1 MVRDAGDNPFTPG
14 YGVVPQVFAGRQAE
28 FTDFEQVVLRRVA
41 QGTYEPARLLTGDR
55 GMGKTAL
62 LKQFELEAQ
71 EAGHWVA
78 RVSAVRGDAAIA
90 DLVEAL
96 VARLSAQGVAADLDR
111 EARQALRRVAGVS
124 VGAAGT
130 SVIDSRPTGKQNAR
144 RHVDLTTLFVAAAEL
159 ARRAGVALV
168 LLVDEAQN
176 LDREA
181 MGALFH
187 AFQEA
192 QSRTTAGRHASG
204 ARLRLHLPIAVYVAG
219 LPGLTSLLRA
229 AGTTFGE
236 RATAMHLGLLTGNDV
251 AEAVT
256 VFADT
261 RGVGIDA
268 PARDRLVEAIG
279 GYPYFLH
286 VIGSKV
292 WTAGTGEV
300 ITEDEVIDGVAAAA
314 ATIEAFYEQRLR
326 DLTDKQRAY
335 LAAAAALPDGERTSG
350 AIAESLGT
358 GAEAQG
364 STQQALIDTHGLLR
378 RSGRGRVA
386 FTLPGLDAHLM
397 DGGSDDPDG

>member
-1 MVRDAGDNPFTPG
+1 MRSSSDNPFTPG
-14 YGVVPQVFAGRQAE
+14 YGVVPQVFAGRRAE

-62 LKQFELEAQ
+62 LKQFELEAE

-90 DLVEAL
+90 DLVESL
-96 VARLSAQGVAADLDR
+96 VETLSDRGVAADLDR
-111 EARQALRRVAGVS
+111 ESRQALRRVAGLS

-130 SVIDSRPTGKQNAR
+130 SVVDTRPTGKQTAR
-144 RHVDLTTLFVAAAEL
+144 RHKDLTTLFIAAGEL
-159 ARRAGVALV
+159 ARGADVALV

-192 QSRTTAGRHASG
+192 QSHTTAGRHASG
-204 ARLRLHLPIAVYVAG
+204 AKLRLHLPLAVYVAG

-236 RATAMHLGLLTGNDV
+236 RATAMHLGLLTDNDI

-256 VFADT
+256 AFADT
-261 RGVGIDA
+261 RGIGIDA
-268 PARDRLVEAIG
+268 AARDQLVTAIG

-286 VIGSKV
+286 VIGSQV
-292 WTAGTGEV
+292 WTAGTGDV
-300 ITEDEVIDGVAAAA
+300 ITAAEVQAGVATA
-314 ATIEAFYEQRLR
+314 ATTIESFYEQRLR

-335 LAAAAALPDGERTSG
+335 LEAAAVLTQTERTSG
-350 AIAESLGT
+350 GIAESLGAT
-358 GAEAQG
+358 TESQG
-364 STQQALIDTHGLLR
+364 STQQALIENHGLLR

-386 FTLPGLDAHLM
+386 FTLPGLDAHLVR
-397 DGGSDDPDG
+397 D

>member
-1 MVRDAGDNPFTPG
+1 MRTAADNPFTPG

-62 LKQFELEAQ
+62 LKQFELEAA

-78 RVSAVRGDAAIA
+78 RVSAVRGDAAIP
-90 DLVEAL
+90 DLVESL
-96 VARLSAQGVAADLDR
+96 VERLSDEGVAGDL
-111 EARQALRRVAGVS
+111 ARDAKQALRRVAGLS

-130 SVIDSRPTGKQNAR
+130 TVVDSRPKGTQVAR
-144 RHVDLTTLFVAAAEL
+144 RHKDLTTLLVAAGEL
-159 ARRAGVALV
+159 ARAAGVAIV
-168 LLVDEAQN
+168 VLVDEAQN
-176 LDREA
+176 LDRDA

-192 QSRTTAGRHASG
+192 QSHTVTGRHASG
-204 ARLRLHLPIAVYVAG
+204 AKLRLHLPLAVYVAG

-236 RATAMHLGLLTGNDV
+236 RATAVELGLLTDNDV

-268 PARDRLVEAIG
+268 AARDALVDAVG

-286 VIGSKV
+286 VIGSEV
-292 WTAGTGEV
+292 WTAGDGEV
-300 ITEDEVIDGVAAAA
+300 ITAADVTVGVANAGR
-314 ATIEAFYEQRLR
+314 TIEAFHEQRLR
-326 DLTDKQRAY
+326 DLTDRQRGY
-335 LAAAAALPDGERTSG
+335 LEAAAALPVDERTSG
-350 AIAESLGT
+350 NIAAALDST
-358 GAEAQG
+358 TEAQG

-378 RSGRGRVA
+378 RAGRGRVA
-386 FTLPGLDAHLM
+386 FTLPGLDTHLQR
-397 DGGSDDPDG
+397 GR